1 MNHKI
6 NVCVRKR
13 PLNKK
18 ETRNK
23 ETDVVTRSGE
33 ILYVHQPMTKVDL
46 TKYLENLAFR
56 FDYVFELDDDNRKVY
71 EYTAKPLVESI
82 FKGTRATCFA
92 YGQVKISYSSM
103 SSKIFSLRLAVEKR
117 TQWAVN
123 SAARIKTVR
132 MASTRSLR
140 KMSSKNC
147 GSR

>member
-18 ETRNK
+18 ETKNK

-56 FDYVFELDDDNRKVY
+56 FDYVFDLDDDNRKVY

-82 FKGTRATCFA
+82 FKGPRATCFA
-92 YGQVKISYSSM
+92 YGQVKIWYSSM
-103 SSKIFSLRLAVEKR
+103 SSKIFFQRLAVEKR
-117 TQWAVN
+117 TQWAAN

-140 KMSSKNC
+140 KMSSKN
-147 GSR
+147 

>member
-1 MNHKI
+1 MNYKI

-18 ETRNK
+18 ETKNK

-56 FDYVFELDDDNRKVY
+56 FDYVFDLDDDNRKVY

-92 YGQVKISYSSM
+92 YGQVKI
-103 SSKIFSLRLAVEKR
+103 LL
-117 TQWAVN
+117 
-123 SAARIKTVR
+123 
-132 MASTRSLR
+132 
-140 KMSSKNC
+140 
-147 GSR
+147 